1 MNKLSVYVHVPFC
14 RRKCRYCDFVSL
26 DDSYHLAE
34 DYFEILKKEIDIR
47 KDEIGS
53 REISTVYFGGGTP
66 SSVDEI
72 YITGILEHIR
82 NSFRLRD
89 DAEITVE
96 ANPESA
102 SFEKLACYR
111 KAGFNRI
118 SMGLQSAN
126 DETLERIGRIHD
138 FRTFE
143 KAFDNARNAGF
154 DNINVDLMLS
164 LPKESIE
171 NFSHS
176 LEEVL
181 RLDPEHVSV
190 YSLIL
195 EEGTPL
201 FRDYEKGLYEE
212 DDGLDR
218 QMYHLAKDRLE
229 EAGYIQYEISNFAR
243 KGYHS
248 RHNMYCWDY
257 EEYAG
262 FGLNASSFV
271 NGIRKKNS
279 SLINEYLKGIR
290 NSSPNYDEYEILS
303 AEEKKKEYIML
314 ALRKTSGIDMN
325 DYLLRFSE
333 RFQDEY
339 ETQIKKLTDE
349 GLCEMTASHFSLT
362 EKGLDF
368 ANTVMIM
375 FI

>member
-1 MNKLSVYVHVPFC
+1 M
-14 RRKCRYCDFVSL
+14 
-26 DDSYHLAE
+26 AE
-34 DYFEILKKEIDIR
+34 DYFAMLKKEIDIR
-47 KDEIGS
+47 KDEMGK

-66 SSVDEI
+66 SSVDER
-72 YITGILEHIR
+72 YITGILEHIAK
-82 NSFRLRD
+82 NFRLRG

-102 SFEKLACYR
+102 SYEKLSGFR

-138 FRTFE
+138 YKTFE
-143 KAFDNARNAGF
+143 KAFENAEKAGF
-154 DNINVDLMLS
+154 DNISVDLMLS
-164 LPKESIE
+164 LPGESAE

-176 LEEVL
+176 LDEVI
-181 RLDPEHVSV
+181 RHDPKHVSV

-212 DDGLDR
+212 DDDLDR
-218 QMYHLAKDRLE
+218 RMYHLAKRRLK

-248 RHNMYCWDY
+248 RHNLYCWDY
-257 EEYAG
+257 EEYTG
-262 FGLNASSFV
+262 FGLNASSFI
-271 NGIRKKNS
+271 NGIRKKNAS
-279 SLINEYLKGIR
+279 EINRYMDGIR
-290 NSSPNYDEYEILS
+290 NSSPCYDEHELLS
-303 AEEKKKEYIML
+303 EDEKKKEYLML

-339 ETQIKKLTDE
+339 ARQIKDLTEE
-349 GLCEMTASHFSLT
+349 GLCETKDSHFRLT

-368 ANTVMIM
+368 ASAAMIM